1 MMDGKSFNRETLR
14 DFILGGQDGLVNVLG
29 LLLGVAAAT
38 NERRIVLI
46 AGIAALMAESIS
58 MGAVAYTSS
67 KAAKE
72 YYLSR
77 LFSVKK
83 SVLDLPLEERS
94 HIKQIYYKKGFRG
107 KLLQDIVNKI
117 VVDRKLFTQTLMTEE
132 LRMFPQE
139 YEHPIKIGMT
149 VLWATVVGSLI
160 PLIPFFFLTVKV
172 GVIISLVV
180 SLVALFA
187 AGSLKA
193 KLTIGNWK
201 KSGLEM
207 MLIGGL
213 AALAGYGIGKLLE
226 FI

>member
-1 MMDGKSFNRETLR
+1 MDVRRFNRETLR

-72 YYLSR
+72 YYLSK
-77 LFSVKK
+77 FASVQK
-83 SVLDLPLEERS
+83 SVVDLPVEERS

-107 KLLQDIVNKI
+107 KLLRDIVNKI

-139 YEHPIKIGMT
+139 YEHPFKIGMT

-172 GVIISLVV
+172 GVISSLVV
-180 SLVALFA
+180 SLLALFV

-193 KLTIGNWK
+193 KLTIGSWK

-226 FI
+226 FL

>member
-1 MMDGKSFNRETLR
+1 MDVRRFNRETLR

-38 NERRIVLI
+38 NEKRIVLI

-72 YYLSR
+72 YYLSKLAFVR
-77 LFSVKK
+77 K
-83 SVLDLPLEERS
+83 SVVALPVEERS

-139 YEHPIKIGMT
+139 YEHPLKIGMT

-160 PLIPFFFLTVKV
+160 PLIPFFFLTVKG
-172 GVIISLVV
+172 GVVSSLVV
-180 SLVALFA
+180 SLLVLFV

-193 KLTIGNWK
+193 KLTIGSWK

-226 FI
+226 FL